1 MRKVTGLMI
10 ASLAVWAF
18 CGLVPPTAPAAV
30 KPAEPPAAPPQD
42 PPMRRAEIRREI
54 TGALGWKVGI
64 PANAFS
70 QLTFLETAEKA
81 KALGVMSIEGFSS
94 QKVSAEIAKNLDAN
108 LSPDELTAIK
118 GRLTAL
124 HLYMPV
130 YHVGDVGKD
139 ESTWSKLFDF
149 AKALGIET
157 IVCNPDPASLTS
169 VDTLASSANINV
181 AIENGSRRTTPAYW
195 DPKELMKTITPL
207 GKRIGVSANIG
218 QWMQQGIKPIDGL
231 SVVSSRLRL
240 VSLQDRSAWKLAG
253 NPCSCGT

>member
-18 CGLVPPTAPAAV
+18 CGLVPASAQTPPTAPAAV
-30 KPAEPPAAPPQD
+30 KPAEPPAVPPQA

-70 QLTFLETAEKA
+70 QLTFLEAAEK
-81 KALGVMSIEGFSS
+81 
-94 QKVSAEIAKNLDAN
+94 
-108 LSPDELTAIK
+108 
-118 GRLTAL
+118 
-124 HLYMPV
+124 
-130 YHVGDVGKD
+130 
-139 ESTWSKLFDF
+139 

-169 VDTLASSANINV
+169 VDTLASAANVNI
-181 AIENGSRRTTPAYW
+181 AIENGSGRTTPAYG

-218 QWMQQGIKPIDGL
+218 QWMQEGIKPIDGL
-231 SVVSSRLRL
+231 S
-240 VSLQDRSAWKLAG
+240 
-253 NPCSCGT
+253 